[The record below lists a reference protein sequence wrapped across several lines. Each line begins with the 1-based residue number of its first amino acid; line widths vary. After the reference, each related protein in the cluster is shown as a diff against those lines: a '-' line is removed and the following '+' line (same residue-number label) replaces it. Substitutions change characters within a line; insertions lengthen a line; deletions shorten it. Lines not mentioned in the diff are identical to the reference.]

1 MTKQKFK
8 VVTGRFDEVIDRK
21 KSVGWNIVN
30 LRKYI
35 GITQRDLAKETGIDI
50 RLIRKYEHD
59 EKDATAN
66 DMRAISSVLGV
77 SCLSLFFQQEYN
89 EMMYDNKTGLTLTTL
104 KWLEELNGKN
114 NVFIKMINSLS
125 ANQQEFRKLC
135 RVIKAIRNE

>member
-1 MTKQKFK
+1 
-8 VVTGRFDEVIDRK
+8 
-21 KSVGWNIVN
+21 
-30 LRKYI
+30 
-35 GITQRDLAKETGIDI
+35 
-50 RLIRKYEHD
+50 
-59 EKDATAN
+59 
-66 DMRAISSVLGV
+66 MRAISSVLEV
-77 SCLSLFFQQEYN
+77 SCLSLFFKQEYN